1 MTVGYITTIVIVIVI
16 MFSSSFSTSS
26 HNVKSDLFYLFSD
39 AKVYSY
45 LFPFP
50 ATCWAD
56 RLVPCAITISTKLV
70 SLIPHLI
77 HLFCL
82 TSYCALQHRAEGAAP
97 LHFGALTCCVLPTCL
112 YNLNPTASLCA
123 SQFPVN
129 FSLSPVSGFCSTFP
143 LLKCS

>member
-70 SLIPHLI
+70 SLTPISSTFSVSH
-77 HLFCL
+77 
-82 TSYCALQHRAEGAAP
+82 
-97 LHFGALTCCVLPTCL
+97 PT
-112 YNLNPTASLCA
+112 
-123 SQFPVN
+123 VR
-129 FSLSPVSGFCSTFP
+129 CSTGLRV
-143 LLKCS
+143 LLLCTSGL